1 MGKNTTVLTNFRE
14 ADLHGVDFGRADL
27 TEADLSGADLTEA
40 NLSGA
45 DLTEADLNRSNL
57 RSANVEAS
65 RSLLKTN
72 LHAVTGLTKEQL
84 ERCKAKGAIIDEDST
99 VSLIQSTV
107 STPPPLQN
115 NKVQAQSAPSAQG
128 SIPAPDASGSS
139 AASSNPSPKP

>member
-14 ADLHGVDFGRADL
+14 ADLHGVDFGRADM
-27 TEADLSGADLTEA
+27 TRAD
-40 NLSGA
+40 LSGA

-99 VSLIQSTV
+99 VSLTQSTV